1 MPLDVAHSRD
11 KGRNRD
17 ERRTVAVFDPADKLA
32 GTDWHPH
39 VAAIIRVELSGD
51 MQNPSSGDT
60 RNPATLPSRGE
71 MECMTR

>member
-1 MPLDVAHSRD
+1 MADGVIVHDHFKAYYALRGAQHALCNAHHLR
-11 KGRNRD
+11 
-17 ERRTVAVFDPADKLA
+17 
-32 GTDWHPH
+32 
-39 VAAIIRVELSGD
+39 ELQALIEIVSGD